1 MTKSSKKRS
10 KGQKIAN
17 AKPVTLS
24 DEQKIQ
30 RDKEEALKAALTLLQ
45 DRLKRTSDLYQKDF
59 NGHFD
64 VFKARLPDYKE
75 NPAKLNKEVNYYIIF
90 LSHVSL
96 PNGLSCVSIGIE
108 SIQERDCGILI
119 K

>member
-45 DRLKRTSDLYQKDF
+45 DRLKRTSDLY
-59 NGHFD
+59 
-64 VFKARLPDYKE
+64 
-75 NPAKLNKEVNYYIIF
+75 
-90 LSHVSL
+90 
-96 PNGLSCVSIGIE
+96 
-108 SIQERDCGILI
+108 
-119 K
+119 